1 MNKIWLIIRR
11 EYLVR
16 IQKKSFII
24 MTIITPLL
32 MAAIMVLPIYMT
44 NKTYEKRIIAV
55 SDYSTYIF
63 NYLKETQN
71 LHFTS
76 IPENEI
82 ANIKNNIEETPYYAI
97 LEVKKDSFYLYSNQ
111 QISLTVNS
119 EIKRQLQKIKE
130 ERKLKESGIELEIID
145 EIKKEINF
153 KTIITSKEGEYINPN
168 TEISMAIGS
177 LCGIMIYIFIF
188 MYGTMVMKGVIEEKT
203 NRIVEIIISSIKPFQ
218 LMMGKIIGV
227 ALVGFTQFIL
237 WILLTLILAGFA
249 EIYLFDSN
257 QITSELN
264 QVDKSILISKIMGL
278 TEGINLIKIFFS
290 FIAYFLGGYLLYS
303 SLFASIGSAVD
314 NESDTQ
320 QFILPITI
328 PLIISFILIQP
339 IIENPEGSLAFW
351 MSIFPLTSP
360 VIMMVRLPFGVENW
374 EIIISISILIVSF
387 MFSTWIASKI
397 YRIGILMY
405 GKKISYKDLYKWIS
419 Y

>member
-188 MYGTMVMKGVIEEKT
+188 MK
-203 NRIVEIIISSIKPFQ
+203 F
-218 LMMGKIIGV
+218 
-227 ALVGFTQFIL
+227 FFIN
-237 WILLTLILAGFA
+237 TV
-249 EIYLFDSN
+249 Y
-257 QITSELN
+257 
-264 QVDKSILISKIMGL
+264 
-278 TEGINLIKIFFS
+278 
-290 FIAYFLGGYLLYS
+290 
-303 SLFASIGSAVD
+303 
-314 NESDTQ
+314 
-320 QFILPITI
+320 
-328 PLIISFILIQP
+328 
-339 IIENPEGSLAFW
+339 
-351 MSIFPLTSP
+351 
-360 VIMMVRLPFGVENW
+360 
-374 EIIISISILIVSF
+374 
-387 MFSTWIASKI
+387 
-397 YRIGILMY
+397 
-405 GKKISYKDLYKWIS
+405 
-419 Y
+419 

>member
-1 MNKIWLIIRR
+1 
-11 EYLVR
+11 
-16 IQKKSFII
+16 

-32 MAAIMVLPIYMT
+32 MAAIMVLPIYMA
-44 NKTYEKRIIAV
+44 NKTSEKRIIAV
-55 SDYSTYIF
+55 SDNSTYIF

-82 ANIKNNIEETPYYAI
+82 ANIKNNIEESPYYAI
-97 LEVKKDSFYLYSNQ
+97 LEVKKDSFYLYSNK
-111 QISLTVNS
+111 QISLNVDA
-119 EIKRQLQKIKE
+119 EIKSQLQKIKE
-130 ERKLKESGIELEIID
+130 EKKLKESGIELKIID
-145 EIKKEINF
+145 DIKKEINF
-153 KTIITSKEGEYINPN
+153 KTIITSKEGESINAK
-168 TEISMAIGS
+168 TEVSMAIGS

-227 ALVGFTQFIL
+227 ALVGCTQFIL
-237 WILLTLILAGFA
+237 WILLTLLLAGFA
-249 EIYLFDSN
+249 EISLFDSN
-257 QITSELN
+257 QMSSEVN
-264 QVDKSILISKIMGL
+264 QVEGSILISKIIEL
-278 TEGINLIKIFFS
+278 TQGIDLIKIFFS

-314 NESDTQ
+314 NESDTR

-328 PLIISFILIQP
+328 PLIISFILIQQ

-360 VIMMVRLPFGVENW
+360 VIMMVRLPFGVDNW
-374 EIIISISILIVSF
+374 ELIISISILIASF